1 MRRAPTSGLT
11 VTGGFLHRRMGLRRS
26 RPWLSLAGCVLLGST
41 PLLATAADTASPVA
55 VAPDMAGAAV
65 RTVLSLLAVV
75 VLILSAGWLMRRVQ
89 AGDGLNRRAVRVL
102 EGVSV
107 GARERVVLVEVGT
120 TQLLLGV
127 APGQVRTLHV
137 LEQRIERAEPA
148 APPRFADVLQRL
160 RRSAG
165 AAP

>member
-137 LEQRIERAEPA
+137 LGQRIERAEPPA
-148 APPRFADVLQRL
+148 APRFADILQRL
-160 RRSAG
+160 RRPGGG
-165 AAP
+165 AP